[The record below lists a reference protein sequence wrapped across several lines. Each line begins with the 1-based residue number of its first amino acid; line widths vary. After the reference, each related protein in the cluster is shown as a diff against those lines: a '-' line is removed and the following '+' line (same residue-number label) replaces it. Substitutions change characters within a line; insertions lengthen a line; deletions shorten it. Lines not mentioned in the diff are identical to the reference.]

1 MISYLVFGL
10 WPGVQQPSSDHRPT
24 EGEDCTGEEHRTY
37 ARPPGE
43 QSQHGAAEPK
53 REVEKDGVSAHC
65 QAAALRRAPP
75 HGFDA
80 EARIDEGIAKTG
92 KRRAQGSKRRIGG
105 VPDQRQAG
113 RFDKHAYQGNLSS
126 AQHVRDMAEK
136 QTGRDQGD
144 GKRTE
149 HEPDGIPAM
158 LRRQ

>member
-1 MISYLVFGL
+1 MLRSRGLRSGRFHSSPNRVSCLYFSRAGATARTSSRDFVACAVDDASRDKDASVMAMSFMMISYLVFGL

-80 EARIDEGIAKTG
+80 EARIDE
-92 KRRAQGSKRRIGG
+92 
-105 VPDQRQAG
+105 
-113 RFDKHAYQGNLSS
+113 
-126 AQHVRDMAEK
+126 
-136 QTGRDQGD
+136 
-144 GKRTE
+144 
-149 HEPDGIPAM
+149 
-158 LRRQ
+158 